1 MTTPRTSQHD
11 VMVLDCG
18 DLVQFLVFTDTAR
31 EWIDRN
37 IVAEDWQW
45 IGTLFLC
52 GEQRY
57 AADLINGMKAAG
69 FTVKAREFER
79 A

>member
-1 MTTPRTSQHD
+1 MTIPRMSQHD

-18 DLVQFLVFTDTAR
+18 DLVQFLVFTNTAR
-31 EWIDRN
+31 AWIDKN

-45 IGTLFLC
+45 VGTLFLC
-52 GEQRY
+52 GEQRN
-57 AADLINGMKAAG
+57 AANLICGMKAAG
-69 FTVKAREFER
+69 LIVKAGEFER